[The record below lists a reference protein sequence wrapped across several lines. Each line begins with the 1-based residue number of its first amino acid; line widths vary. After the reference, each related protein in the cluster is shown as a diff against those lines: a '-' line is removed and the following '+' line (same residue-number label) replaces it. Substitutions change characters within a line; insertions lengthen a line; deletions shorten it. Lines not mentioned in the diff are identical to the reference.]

1 MKALVLALGLLA
13 VPRLAHADGWWKAC
27 DADND
32 PSNGSDFGCGGGAC
46 QCSSSSDAAS
56 IGGGL
61 ALTGLV
67 AFAIGRKRSRR

>member
-1 MKALVLALGLLA
+1 MKTLALAIALLA
-13 VPRLAHADGWWKAC
+13 LPRLARADGWWKAC
-27 DADND
+27 DSDND

-46 QCSSSSDAAS
+46 QCSSTSDAAS

-67 AFAIGRKRSRR
+67 AFGIGRKRRRR